1 VAKAKKERKEGERDP
16 IVQHWLSE
24 IESSRKREETYRKEG
39 KRIRAMFAGE
49 KSESTPF
56 NILYSNTET
65 IAPSLY
71 SQVPRPVVSYRF
83 KDGNPTAD
91 AAAKAA
97 QRMLE
102 FQLDTNVD
110 GYETFNESVK
120 VSVMDGLL
128 PGRGVARIKYDA
140 DVVDMPDEDAAED
153 KGVEDDAYADGAER
167 GTEDAPSTTPVKSYE
182 LVCTESESWDRFYMG
197 YAKKWSKVPW
207 IAYEMYIDRPEA
219 DRLFGKSIA
228 GKIKY
233 SKGENE
239 EASDRNREDERH
251 TGERKTA
258 LIYKIWDKDGGRKV
272 RFISPQYSDG
282 YLLEQDDPLELTG
295 FFDCPRP
302 LQFVEKTDD
311 MVPTAVY
318 SLYENQATEL
328 NSLTRR
334 ISGIIK
340 AIKARGIYDSELGDD
355 IGKLMDADENEL
367 IPADKSSSLAAEK
380 GMQNAIWFMP
390 LDVLIQ
396 TLRELYAAREACK
409 QVIYEVT
416 GISDIVRGA
425 SKASETLGAQQLKS
439 QWGTLRIKPKQ
450 YEVQRFSRDILRMM
464 VEVAANKFSQDTW
477 AKMTGLPYLT
487 DMQFEQAQ
495 AMLKATQAQAQMMP
509 PPMPP
514 QPGQPPP
521 PPNPAAQQM
530 QQQMQKIQ
538 AELQKQKWADV
549 LAILKDDVQRSYKID
564 IETNSTIEPEAAE
577 DQKNISDLMNA
588 IGQFL
593 NGVGPMVAQ
602 GILPFQVAQS
612 MLMAITRRFRF
623 GNEIEDQIKQ
633 MKPPPPQDD
642 GKAEAAQKQQQQAAQ
657 EKAQSQQKAMQDA
670 ATIAQLKTQ
679 LQQVEAGAKM
689 QQQSN
694 DLALR
699 EEQLKTERALFDIE
713 KKAAGESLQNKA
725 TLEGTKLDHKKQ
737 ITGLESKQVKD
748 AQATTKQSESKIVA
762 PIQEVQAQI
771 REIISVNTRQAEEI
785 SNLKKII
792 SAPRKRTAIRGKDGR
807 IEGSIDEVMQ

>member
-1 VAKAKKERKEGERDP
+1 MARPRKERKEGERDP

-24 IESSRKREETYRKEG
+24 IEASRKRDEDYRKEG
-39 KRIRAMFAGE
+39 RRIRAIFAGE
-49 KSESTPF
+49 KTESTPF
-56 NILYSNTET
+56 NILYSNVET

-71 SQVPRPVVSYRF
+71 SQVPRPVVEYRF
-83 KDGNPTAD
+83 KDGNPI
-91 AAAKAA
+91 AKAA
-97 QRMLE
+97 ATAAQRILE
-102 FQLDTNVD
+102 FQLDTNID
-110 GYETFNESVK
+110 GYESFNESIK
-120 VSVMDGLL
+120 VALNDGLL
-128 PGRGVARIKYDA
+128 PGRGIARIKYDA
-140 DVVDMPDEDAAED
+140 DVVDVPDEDAAED
-153 KGVEDDAYADGAER
+153 EAEEEGVEAEKP
-167 GTEDAPSTTPVKSYE
+167 TVPVKSYE
-182 LVCTESESWDRFYMG
+182 LVCTESESWDRFCCG

-219 DRLFGKSIA
+219 NRLFGKSIA

-233 SKGENE
+233 TKGQAE

-272 RFISPQYSDG
+272 RFISPQYSEG

-311 MVPTAVY
+311 MVPTAMY
-318 SLYENQATEL
+318 TLYENQADEL
-328 NSLTRR
+328 NSLTIR
-334 ISGIIK
+334 INKIIE

-355 IGKLMDADENEL
+355 IANLMDADDNQL
-367 IPADKSSSLAAEK
+367 VPADKSSSLAAEK
-380 GMQNAIWFMP
+380 GMSNAIWFMP

-450 YEVQRFSRDILRMM
+450 YEVQRFARDILRMTL
-464 VEVAANKFSQDTW
+464 EVAANKFSQETW

-487 DMQFEQAQ
+487 DMQVQQAEAMMGAAQQ
-495 AMLKATQAQAQMMP
+495 AMQMVP

-514 QPGQPPP
+514 QPGQPPQ
-521 PPNPAAQQM
+521 PPNPAAQQAQQAM
-530 QQQMQKIQ
+530 QQAQ
-538 AELQKQKWADV
+538 AELQKPKWAEV
-549 LAILKDDVQRSYKID
+549 LAVLQDDVQRSYKID

-577 DQKNISDLMNA
+577 DQKNISDLMNS

-602 GILPFQVAQS
+602 GIMPFQAAQS

-642 GKAEAAQKQQQQAAQ
+642 GKAQAAQKQAEQAAADKQ
-657 EKAQSQQKAMQDA
+657 AAQQKAMQDA
-670 ATIAQLKTQ
+670 ATIAQLNTKLQ
-679 LQQVEAGAKM
+679 AQEAEAALQQKAT
-689 QQQSN
+689 

-699 EEQLKTERALFDIE
+699 EEQLKTEKALFELE
-713 KKAAGESLQNKA
+713 KKAAQESLTNKA
-725 TLEGTKLDHKKQ
+725 SLEGTKLDHKKQ
-737 ITGLESKQVKD
+737 LTGLESKQAKTEQVVSKSVD
-748 AQATTKQSESKIVA
+748 SKMAQAVTQMGGMIDKLVETVTGQA
-762 PIQEVQAQI
+762 MQTQELIKAV
-771 REIISVNTRQAEEI
+771 
-785 SNLKKII
+785 K
-792 SAPRKRTAIRGKDGR
+792 APRKRTAKYGANGR
-807 IEGSIDEVMQ
+807 IAETMDEVVQ